1 MPNTNGTAPT
11 KPTSPYATA
20 VDRNRPIGSV
30 QGRPVTTYIIDID
43 VNINQADIA
52 NADTIELRVNGR
64 VLRRYTRHSA
74 RRAGL
79 ITGDDSWT

>member
-1 MPNTNGTAPT
+1 MPTTNGTA
-11 KPTSPYATA
+11 KSPYATA
-20 VDRNRPIGSV
+20 VDRNRTIGSV
-30 QGRPVTTYIIDID
+30 QGRPVTTYIIDAA
-43 VNINQADIA
+43 INVDQAATDG
-52 NADTIELRVNGR
+52 ADTIELRVNGR